1 MSDQVKLHPIG
12 KLFDIRINDALIS
25 VYVDEVGKIVLGGYG
40 WMESYE
46 YNLRDKGGE
55 KQDE

>member
-40 WMESYE
+40 WMESYK
-46 YNLRDKGGE
+46 YNLRDKEGGKE
-55 KQDE
+55 